1 MFNQLGPEL
10 RLLRQ
15 SKGLRQ
21 RAVADFIHVSRG
33 FLSQVESGVS
43 APPSEAKLRELAE
56 VLGGDP
62 DKLLALAGKLPTD
75 LHDALVTRPELWP
88 AIRLSATR

>member
-1 MFNQLGPEL
+1 MFTQLGSEL

-15 SKGLRQ
+15 ARGLRQ
-21 RAVADFIHVSRG
+21 RDVAEVVHVSRA
-33 FLSQVESGVS
+33 FLSQVESGYD

-75 LHDALVTRPELWP
+75 LHDALVTRPDMWP